1 MPDSAFFTA
10 IEALTWTD
18 MTCPLMPHQYVRRP
32 KASDPEAYTAY
43 TALEQM
49 VKASDNPKTFL
60 AFFRGYERAQ
70 RYWHAPDGRL
80 YWTNWRELDRCWPV
94 TLEALRRVDGEAKAA
109 RKWDGPWW
117 APSGVGLYT
126 KWGKRGERDLWW
138 PTQAALDNGY
148 QPCAGCSNPPK
159 ALKEARAAGLHP

>member
-1 MPDSAFFTA
+1 MPDAAFFTA
-10 IEALTWTD
+10 IESLEWTD
-18 MTCPLMPHQYVRRP
+18 MTCPLMPHQYVWKD
-32 KASDPEAYTAY
+32 KANDPEAFA
-43 TALEQM
+43 AIVQM
-49 VKASDNPKTFL
+49 LKPDNPETFR
-60 AFFRGYERAQ
+60 AFFRGYGAR

-80 YWTNWRELDRCWPV
+80 YWTKGVELDRCWPV
-94 TLEALRRVDGEAKAA
+94 TLEALRRVDEGAKVA
-109 RKWDGPWW
+109 RQWDGPLW

-126 KWGKRGERDLWW
+126 PWGKRGERDLWW